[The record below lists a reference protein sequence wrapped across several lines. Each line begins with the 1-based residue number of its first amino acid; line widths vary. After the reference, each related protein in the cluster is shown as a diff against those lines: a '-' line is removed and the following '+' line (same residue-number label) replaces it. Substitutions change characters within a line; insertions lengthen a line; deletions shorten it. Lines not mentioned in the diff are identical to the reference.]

1 MRDHAVRTGEDAW
14 RRGVVHV
21 YAVIVIESEYQPAER
36 IAASA
41 PLHNGIVGAE
51 EHLTRHVL
59 GFYNLAGAALT
70 HEVVVTIEI
79 GMVAYMMHNARLDD
93 ALRDYP
99 LGVEIHSLYLAVEQW
114 CLRLKRSYRHL
125 HHEAFVA
132 VVGIEMQSRHIN
144 NHILLVQLRII
155 AVVLPTATLHIAEQQ
170 SAISLVVSLVEFVY
184 VFVVQWVMR
193 LRFGK
198 KVGKLLAIALYHAAS
213 RGKIVAA
220 RQTGIPAVQRSVG
233 HMNGVVVALVE
244 SVKSL
249 ERIHETETLSFGI
262 AQESL
267 CKVILQTGEHFIG
280 CIS

>member
-1 MRDHAVRTGEDAW
+1 MPYKVAGGVGIKCVVSDVYRHQRIYLKATYHLRTFWTFVCRFVFSRPFAEIGCHRVFNLLHQRLIFVFEHEDSQVVWLLYTYAAMRDHAVRAGEDAW
-14 RRGVVHV
+14 RRGVMHV

-99 LGVEIHSLYLAVEQW
+99 LGVEIHSLYLAVEQR

-125 HHEAFVA
+125 HHETFVA
-132 VVGIEMQSRHIN
+132 VVGIEMQ
-144 NHILLVQLRII
+144 
-155 AVVLPTATLHIAEQQ
+155 AGTLTTTY
-170 SAISLVVSLVEFVY
+170 F
-184 VFVVQWVMR
+184 
-193 LRFGK
+193 
-198 KVGKLLAIALYHAAS
+198 
-213 RGKIVAA
+213 
-220 RQTGIPAVQRSVG
+220 
-233 HMNGVVVALVE
+233 
-244 SVKSL
+244 
-249 ERIHETETLSFGI
+249 
-262 AQESL
+262 L
-267 CKVILQTGEHFIG
+267 CNCG
-280 CIS
+280 